1 MDILEEKQRETDGG
15 HSISTLTKCK
25 LPFGAHGR
33 KKRFF
38 SPVLFFFLNRKVY
51 GQLGPAFGRPC
62 LFPCWSWLAEWST
75 KGGQRWSTGS
85 F

>member
-1 MDILEEKQRETDGG
+1 MDTASPPSPNANFHLEPTVEKKD
-15 HSISTLTKCK
+15 SL
-25 LPFGAHGR
+25 
-33 KKRFF
+33 
-38 SPVLFFFLNRKVY
+38 VLCFFFFLNRKVY